1 MFAFGNAIL
10 GIILL
15 VSLFVIVVKKI
26 IKGVRGINSGGIIIL
41 VIVLGVIGM
50 ISAIITLLGASN
62 INELI
67 TQIPINKAKNIYIVG
82 IEKYI
87 ERQKNINL
95 MFIVIG
101 YTTLISEYIIYKI
114 IYKKYKQEQKQEQAR
129 NMNPWNLNKLN

>member
-50 ISAIITLLGASN
+50 ICAIITLLGASN